1 MRSQLLCI
9 NRSSCGFDV
18 AATVVSLFDPVE
30 CNAVLTDFL
39 AKQVS
44 IFILAGPTLHHFFAS
59 AVSSWFSIYYLKSP
73 R

>member
-30 CNAVLTDFL
+30 CNAVLN
-39 AKQVS
+39 AE
-44 IFILAGPTLHHFFAS
+44 IF
-59 AVSSWFSIYYLKSP
+59 WLKS
-73 R
+73 